1 MLETG
6 IKNIKSALTSIAG
19 FMKQQQKGD
28 VIDGISRSLDDIAK
42 HLTTILVCGE
52 FKRGKST
59 FINALIGRMICPTD
73 VDICTST
80 VTIIKYGPKEKA
92 TRLYGDFSNLKS
104 QEISFEDIERYT
116 VGTAAEID
124 NTVCMDIELP
134 LEKLKSGLIIID
146 TPGVGGL
153 DPRHALLTNY
163 FMPRAD
169 IALFMTDVNEPL
181 TTTEL
186 SFYKDT
192 VLRNA
197 QCSAIIVNKSDLK
210 DAKSVEEIRQD
221 SISKVSAYT
230 QCSRENIRAIAVS
243 SADCIREE
251 SGMGNFSEVHKLINA
266 LILDYKGSMVK
277 CLRDD
282 LIAQISM
289 VVAMLKQQVSQY
301 ENPDMTAVN
310 ELVKKKEELDDIL
323 CSLTDSNS
331 EFIQGVKKS
340 INKEKESITKVLNT
354 VNAQMTSDTL
364 NYLVSHKNAHLENGS
379 EWVGRQL
386 GDKIMSIDTE
396 ITKMLNAAFERIT
409 QQKEFEGML
418 NFKVSSSN
426 TSIQVCNV
434 DLSVSARKHL
444 MGAWSGFSPVSMAG
458 GAVAGAVGMLFAP
471 AGIVVGL
478 AASVAAIWSAVDS
491 HAELVNQSVETKLK
505 QTYLP
510 KIQLSLQ
517 NLRTHVD
524 SRFVEFQQK
533 WISVITGRVK
543 DVRNTIS
550 HTVEEIQKIQQEIKS
565 GVNKKVALQN
575 QVKSLE
581 NIQTQLENLNL

>member
-1 MLETG
+1 MLE
-6 IKNIKSALTSIAG
+6 NEIKSINAAITSIAG

-28 VIDGISRSLDDIAK
+28 ILESIRQSLNEVVQ
-42 HLTTILVCGE
+42 HPVTVLVCGE

-73 VDICTST
+73 VDICTSI
-80 VTIIKYGPKEKA
+80 VTIIKYGAKEKA

-104 QEISFEDIERYT
+104 QEIGFEDIERYT

-124 NTVCMDIELP
+124 NTVCMELELP
-134 LEKLKSGLIIID
+134 LEKLKAGLIIID

-186 SFYKDT
+186 SFYKDV

-251 SGMGNFSEVHKLINA
+251 SGMGNFSEVYKLINA

-289 VVAMLKQQVSQY
+289 MVAMLKQQIAQY
-301 ENPDMTAVN
+301 ENPDMHAV
-310 ELVKKKEELDDIL
+310 EKLLKQKQELDDTIN
-323 CSLTDSNS
+323 SLTDFNS
-331 EFIQGVKKS
+331 PFRQEVASS
-340 INKEKESITKVLNT
+340 IAKEREAVTKYLNEASSYITNNVL
-354 VNAQMTSDTL
+354 SK
-364 NYLVSHKNAHLENGS
+364 LVTDKNAMNDNGG
-379 EWVGRQL
+379 EWVGRRL
-386 GDKIMSIDTE
+386 GDEIMSLENE
-396 ITKMLNAAFERIT
+396 ITKKLNQAFTRIT
-409 QQKEFEGML
+409 EMKEFAGL
-418 NFKVSSSN
+418 LDFKVSKSD
-426 TSIQVCNV
+426 TALYVENV
-434 DLSVSARKHL
+434 DLSIPYRKHF
-444 MGAWSGFSPVSMAG
+444 MSSFSGLSSVFVAASFIG
-458 GAVAGAVGMLFAP
+458 GTIISAVAAPLALYFAY
-471 AGIVVGL
+471 
-478 AASVAAIWSAVDS
+478 DS
-491 HAELVNQSVETKLK
+491 HKESVQTIKQTKLK
-505 QTYLP
+505 QVYLP
-510 KIQLSLQ
+510 KLQTSIQ
-517 NLRTHVD
+517 NLRTHTE
-524 SRFVEFQQK
+524 SRFNEFQRE
-533 WISVITGRVK
+533 WIRVVTERVK
-543 DVRNTIS
+543 DVRNTTS
-550 HTVEEIQKIQQEIKS
+550 HTVVEIQRIQQEIKN

-581 NIQTQLENLNL
+581 NIQAQLENLNL